1 MNRLEIDFCG
11 EVKSLAPDE
20 QLTFG
25 RAGDLIVDD
34 NPFLHRVI
42 GKFMFEG
49 GWWWLS
55 NVGTH
60 LPMTVE
66 DRLTASAISLSS
78 GANIPLVFGAVRVRF
93 AAGSTSYELD
103 VRQDETPVIASDTE
117 ALALME
123 TTIDA
128 GSMPLTP
135 EQLLLLVALCEPR
148 LARGPGASLPA
159 NEDIA
164 HRFGWTITKYNRK
177 LDNVCSKFARRG
189 VAGLVGGAGKSATSR
204 RSVLVEHVLRTSM
217 VTAEM
222 LPLLKQHRTGT

>member
-1 MNRLEIDFCG
+1 LNRLEIDFCG
-11 EVKSLAPDE
+11 EIKRLATDE

-34 NPFLHRVI
+34 NPFLHRRL
-42 GKFMFEG
+42 GKFMYEG
-49 GWWWLS
+49 GWWWLA

-60 LPMTVE
+60 LPMAVE
-66 DRLTASAISLSS
+66 DRITASSITLSA
-78 GANIPLVFGAVRVRF
+78 GANIPLVFGAVRIRF
-93 AAGSTSYELD
+93 TAGSTSYEIE
-103 VRQDETPVIASDTE
+103 VRQEETPIVVADEE
-117 ALALME
+117 ALSLME

-148 LARGPGASLPA
+148 LIRGPSAPLPA

-164 HRFGWTITKYNRK
+164 QRFGWTITKYNRK

-189 VAGLVGGAGKSATSR
+189 VAGLVGGSGKSATSR
-204 RSVLVEHVLRTSM
+204 RAVLVEHVLRTSM

-222 LPLLKQHRTGT
+222 LPLLKQHAA